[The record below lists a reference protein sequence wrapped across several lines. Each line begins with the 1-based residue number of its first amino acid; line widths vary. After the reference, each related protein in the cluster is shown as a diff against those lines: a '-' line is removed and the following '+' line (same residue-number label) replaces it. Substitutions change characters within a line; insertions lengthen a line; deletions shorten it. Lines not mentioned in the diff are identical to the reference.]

1 MALVN
6 PSARS
11 AVAAREREQ
20 RPRGAV
26 AAPLEERPD
35 AAAKAGGDG
44 PHNPGS
50 GTHNACLTPVYAA
63 SRLERV
69 RMQLLVE
76 RARAA
81 R

>member
-11 AVAAREREQ
+11 AAAARECDE
-20 RPRGAV
+20 RPDDTV
-26 AAPLEERPD
+26 VAPLERRSPS
-35 AAAKAGGDG
+35 AKAAGDG
-44 PHNPGS
+44 PHKTGS
-50 GTHNACLTPVYAA
+50 GTQNACLTPFSAV